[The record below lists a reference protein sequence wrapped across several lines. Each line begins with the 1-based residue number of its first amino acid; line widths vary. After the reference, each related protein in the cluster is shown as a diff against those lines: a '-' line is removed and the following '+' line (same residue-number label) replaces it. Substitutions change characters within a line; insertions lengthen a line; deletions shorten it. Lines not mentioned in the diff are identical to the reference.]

1 MIPVASKSLALAALC
16 SLALSACA
24 APRLPRVA
32 LPHVSLPKVSA
43 PNYDLLGSREGP
55 EDRAARKRDKAA
67 DGERGGG
74 DFANIPYATW
84 SDYEP
89 PYRFY
94 PGDEIDI
101 ALPSAGEL
109 NKTVTVQPDGRISM
123 PLIPAVMAADR
134 TVDEL
139 REALSEAYA
148 SQLLRPYV
156 DVTPKAAPLKVFVG
170 GEVGSPGVYD
180 MQGDGDALRAIIQAG
195 DFKTTANRKEVI
207 ILRRGPDGR
216 GMMRTIDLAKGLKNP
231 KADLAPLRRF
241 DIVYVPRS
249 GVANAGLFVQQY
261 FRDLSPIQ
269 FGFSYALG
277 AQTTK

>member
-1 MIPVASKSLALAALC
+1 MTPVASKSLALAALC

-55 EDRAARKRDKAA
+55 EDREIRRQEKQ
-67 DGERGGG
+67 GGG
-74 DFANIPYATW
+74 SGFANIPYATW

-94 PGDEIDI
+94 PGDEIEVAI
-101 ALPSAGEL
+101 PSATEL

-170 GEVGSPGVYD
+170 GEVGNPGVYD

-195 DFKTTANRKEVI
+195 DFKNSANRKEVI

-277 AQTTK
+277 AQTNN

>member
-1 MIPVASKSLALAALC
+1 MTPVVSKSLALAALC

-32 LPHVSLPKVSA
+32 LPHVSLPKVSV
-43 PNYDLLGSREGP
+43 PNVDLLGSRDAPQDREARRQEKKG
-55 EDRAARKRDKAA
+55 EDGKTAAN
-67 DGERGGG
+67 
-74 DFANIPYATW
+74 FANIPYATW

-94 PGDEIDI
+94 PGDEIEVAI
-101 ALPSAGEL
+101 PSASEL

-139 REALSEAYA
+139 RESLSEAYA

-170 GEVGSPGVYD
+170 GEVGNPGVYD

-195 DFKTTANRKEVI
+195 DFRNTANRKEVI

-231 KADLAPLRRF
+231 TADLAPLRRF

-277 AQTTK
+277 AQTNN